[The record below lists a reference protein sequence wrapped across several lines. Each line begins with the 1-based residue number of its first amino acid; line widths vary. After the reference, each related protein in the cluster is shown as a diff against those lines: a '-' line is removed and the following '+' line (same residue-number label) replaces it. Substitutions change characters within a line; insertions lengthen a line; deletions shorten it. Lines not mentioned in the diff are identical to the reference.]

1 MNPLLLLAAVHALD
15 CPTQTKV
22 LTAAAGAIEAQYVDV
37 EQGRRLGAEVRRW
50 AKEDRYAAHC
60 DDQDAFLA
68 AVNRDLDAYDPHFL
82 LEPSDR
88 ADKDDWLTAWRAE
101 TRTANAGVREVRVL
115 DGNVG
120 YLRLSS
126 FYPWAAA
133 QTKLAQAFGLLADVD
148 GLILDLRQNGGG
160 EAEGAEQIVAALL
173 GDGHAAVQDIERRG
187 RPTPDALPTV
197 ELPRIGAGRP
207 VAILM
212 DRRSAS
218 AAEYV
223 AYSLQAAGRAKIV
236 GTRSGG
242 VAHMLGDP
250 VPIAE
255 GFALFVPTARPVNR
269 TTGGN
274 WEGRGVTPDIPG
286 GDDPLYRAR
295 AWIGEAMAARP

>member
-15 CPTQTKV
+15 CPVQTRV
-22 LTAAAGAIEAQYVDV
+22 LTATAAAIEAQYVDV
-37 EQGRRLGAEVRRW
+37 DQGRRIAGEVRRW
-50 AKEDRYAAHC
+50 EKEGRYAADC
-60 DDQDAFLA
+60 EDQDAFIA

-88 ADKDDWLTAWRAE
+88 ADRDDWLTAWRAE
-101 TRTANAGVREVRVL
+101 TRTTNAGVREVRVL

-120 YLRLSS
+120 YLRVSS
-126 FYPWAAA
+126 FYPWVAAKA
-133 QTKLAQAFGLLADVD
+133 KLSQAFGLLSDVD

-173 GDGHAAVQDIERRG
+173 GGGPPTVQDIEQRG
-187 RPTPDALPTV
+187 RRTSDPLPNP

-212 DRRSAS
+212 DRRSGSAS
-218 AAEYV
+218 EFV
-223 AYSLQAAGRAKIV
+223 AYSLQAAGRAKVV

-242 VAHMLGDP
+242 VAHMLGAPIP
-250 VPIAE
+250 VAG
-255 GFALFVPTARPVNR
+255 GFALFVPTARPVNL

-274 WEGRGVTPDIPG
+274 WEGQGVTPDIPG

-295 AWIGEAMAARP
+295 TWIEQALLARR